1 MCYNIVKE
9 REVIKMKK
17 TIYFIEY
24 LNTIVFFQDGVKF
37 EMIKNEDTYKQ
48 FQKIKNKYFFKNLLT
63 N

>member
-1 MCYNIVKE
+1 
-9 REVIKMKK
+9 MKK

-37 EMIKNEDTYKQ
+37 EMIKNENTFKQ

-63 N
+63 NN